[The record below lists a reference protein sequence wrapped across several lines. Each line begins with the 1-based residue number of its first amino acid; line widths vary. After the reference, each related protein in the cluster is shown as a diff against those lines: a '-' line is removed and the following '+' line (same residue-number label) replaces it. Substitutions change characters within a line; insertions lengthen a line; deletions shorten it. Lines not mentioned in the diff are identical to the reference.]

1 MRQKDIIKALQNVSE
16 KNAVQLGEEY
26 HGIADIDHERLLRK
40 VEQRLEM
47 HKEVQDTSESPKV
60 FVPSVSAYR
69 QPRFP
74 WLTVGMTVAC
84 CMVGVM
90 GIGMIWHMQR
100 IAPTD
105 QPTETMTQATTTYY
119 HVQQPFITETVTTVK
134 TEQITTICTT
144 TAKAT
149 TEMMTTPAASSIS
162 LQAAPHSTAATTST
176 VIQTQTESQTT
187 TRQTVVTVQS
197 TAASYVPQAA
207 PANSGYVQTDAQA
220 PVTESQP
227 ATTSQNTTA
236 AVTTTEPIHTTAPV
250 QTNEQGQPLD
260 SQGNPITLPTS
271 ATTETTTPKPTRPPE
286 TLPPTEPKETLH
298 MDDVRELAKR
308 GDELTWEDF
317 QGYQG
322 EDVGSGICIFKYDL
336 GNGYVLYVGGLPD
349 RESKPNFI
357 KLCDADDKTMR
368 NGIDIRTED
377 IEAFMNQ
384 ETTE

>member
-16 KNAVQLGEEY
+16 KSAVQLGEEY
-26 HGIADIDHERLLRK
+26 HGIADIDHERLLHK

-47 HKEVQDTSESPKV
+47 HTEAQTTPESPAMS
-60 FVPSVSAYR
+60 VPAAPVSR
-69 QPRFP
+69 EPRFP
-74 WLTVGMTVAC
+74 WLAVGMTAAC

-119 HVQQPFITETVTTVK
+119 HVEQPFITETVTTVK

-149 TEMMTTPAASSIS
+149 TEMITTPAASSIS
-162 LQAAPHSTAATTST
+162 LQAALHSTAATTST
-176 VIQTQTESQTT
+176 VIQTQMESQTT

-197 TAASYVPQAA
+197 TATSYVPQAA

-220 PVTESQP
+220 PVTDSQP
-227 ATTSQNTTA
+227 AATSQNTTA
-236 AVTTTEPIHTTAPV
+236 AVTTTGPIHTTAPV

-308 GDELTWEDF
+308 GDDLTWEDF

-349 RESKPNFI
+349 TESNPNFI

>member
-1 MRQKDIIKALQNVSE
+1 MRQKDIIKALQNISE

-26 HGIADIDHERLLRK
+26 HGIADIDHERLLHK

-47 HKEVQDTSESPKV
+47 HTEAQTTPESPAMS
-60 FVPSVSAYR
+60 VPAAPVSR
-69 QPRFP
+69 EPRFP
-74 WLTVGMTVAC
+74 WLAVGMTAAC

-162 LQAAPHSTAATTST
+162 LQAVPHSTAATTSA

-197 TAASYVPQAA
+197 TATSYVPQAA

-220 PVTESQP
+220 PVTDSQP
-227 ATTSQNTTA
+227 AATSQNTTA

-308 GDELTWEDF
+308 GDDLTWEDF

>member
-16 KNAVQLGEEY
+16 KDAVQLGEDY
-26 HGIADIDHERLLRK
+26 HGIADIDHEQLLRK

-47 HKEVQDTSESPKV
+47 HTEAQTTPESPALS
-60 FVPSVSAYR
+60 VPAAPVYR
-69 QPRFP
+69 EPRFP
-74 WLTVGMTVAC
+74 WLAVGMTVAC
-84 CMVGVM
+84 CMVVVM
-90 GIGMIWHMQR
+90 EIGMIWHMQR

-105 QPTETMTQATTTYY
+105 QPSETMTESTTTYY
-119 HVQQPFITETVTTVK
+119 HVQQPFITETVTTAK
-134 TEQITTICTT
+134 TEQVTTICTT
-144 TAKAT
+144 ATAT
-149 TEMMTTPAASSIS
+149 TTEATTAAASSIS
-162 LQAAPHSTAATTST
+162 LQAAPHSTSATTSA

-187 TRQTVVTVQS
+187 TQQTVVTVQS
-197 TAASYVPQAA
+197 TATSYVPQVA
-207 PANSGYVQTDAQA
+207 PANSGYVQTDAPH

-227 ATTSQNTTA
+227 AATSQNTTA

-298 MDDVRELAKR
+298 IDDVRELAKR
-308 GDELTWEDF
+308 GDDLTWEDF

-349 RESKPNFI
+349 TESKPTFI
-357 KLCDADDKTMR
+357 KLCKADDKTMR